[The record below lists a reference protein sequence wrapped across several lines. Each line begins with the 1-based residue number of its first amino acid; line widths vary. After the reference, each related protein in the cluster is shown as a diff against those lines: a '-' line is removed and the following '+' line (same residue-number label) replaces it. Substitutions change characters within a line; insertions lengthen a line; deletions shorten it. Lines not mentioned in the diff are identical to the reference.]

1 MDPSNRLYQIDRC
14 SQTQDDRF
22 WYYEAMAETFEFRGA
37 LIKEQGVSFA
47 VVEVSHAVLTGG
59 ERSIATE
66 RERFEPVFK
75 NVPIVLAARGPDGRA
90 RYSGRPDI
98 VKFLTATG
106 WTRIPWKRYK
116 ARKKD
121 RNPFRDWA

>member
-1 MDPSNRLYQIDRC
+1 
-14 SQTQDDRF
+14 
-22 WYYEAMAETFEFRGA
+22 MAETFEFKGA

-47 VVEVSHAVLTGG
+47 VVEVSHAVIAGG
-59 ERSIATE
+59 EAAVAEE
-66 RERFEPVFK
+66 RERFRPIFTD
-75 NVPIVLAARGPDGRA
+75 VPIVLAARGPDGRA

-98 VKFLTATG
+98 VRFLSGTG
-106 WTRIPWKRYK
+106 WARIPWKRYK